1 MTFWT
6 PERTQ
11 EIADLWK
18 AGQSASEIAA
28 KFPPLSRSAVIGKI
42 ARMGLQRSP
51 GARAE
56 SLKRRTPWVADTV
69 ATLESMVAGGYTTRQ
84 IAVVLNLSLAS
95 VSKRMKRMGLQ
106 SKSPYAEQNAPRA
119 KRKAT
124 WMVPRPHGP
133 RADPMPIVQDTPP
146 PPGAK
151 PWTERAFG
159 ECARPVSGLGADT
172 YSCAQPTGGATY
184 CHACRLI
191 MFAGITREDL
201 QRLDKAA

>member
-18 AGQSASEIAA
+18 SGQSASEIAA
-28 KFPPLSRSAVIGKI
+28 KFSSLSRSAVIGKI

-56 SLKRRTPWVADTV
+56 SLKRRTPWVADTI

-95 VSKRMKRMGLQ
+95 VSKRMKRQGLQ

-133 RADPMPIVQDTPP
+133 RAEPRPVVEDTPP

-159 ECARPVSGLGADT
+159 ECARPVSGIGADT

>member
-1 MTFWT
+1 MNIWANQALTD
-6 PERTQ
+6 Q
-11 EIADLWK
+11 VVLLWK
-18 AGQSASEIAA
+18 EGLSATEIAA
-28 KFPPLSRSAVIGKI
+28 KHPPLTRNAVIGKI
-42 ARMGLQRSP
+42 SRLGLQRAATGRNIGGRPSP
-51 GARAE
+51 W
-56 SLKRRTPWVADTV
+56 TPDAV
-69 ATLESMVAGGYTTRQ
+69 ATLIRLVDAQYTSRQ
-84 IAVVLNLSLAS
+84 IGIVLGVSHAAVR
-95 VSKRMKRMGLQ
+95 KRMKRMGLQ

-133 RADPMPIVQDTPP
+133 RAEPMQIVEDTPP

-159 ECARPVSGLGADT
+159 ECARPVSGFGADT

-191 MFAGITREDL
+191 MFAGITREGL